1 MDTNPNYLAWW
12 ESNADAEYY
21 NFSSLD
27 EVWDIAH
34 WVMVF

>member
-1 MDTNPNYLAWW
+1 MDTHPNVLDWW
-12 ESNADAEYY
+12 ESNANTEYY
-21 NFSSLD
+21 NFTALD